1 MRRSQNRYSGYR
13 GRRTANDL
21 LKRIALVLAV
31 LVALVLGGL
40 FLGQDYIVFTDNGL
54 RLDLPFFRRE
64 TQEPLDPGSVSVV
77 VRPKEPEDNEP
88 EDQQPEEQQPVPEE
102 AMAAVE
108 LPVSALLDGTA
119 AQRLEE
125 AGANSLILEMKDREG
140 RLAWR
145 SRQELAVQSGVP
157 MGTEEMN
164 EALRLWNEGG
174 VYTVARVCC
183 FRDNTLPYQRNEV
196 ALRAGYGNWRDEL
209 GLRWLN
215 PDSQAARTY
224 LADLCEELAQLG
236 FDEILLECCQFPCRG
251 NLGAIVPN
259 GSFAD
264 GGFETVMAGFL
275 SQLGERLEPYGTVL
289 SLRADRDALA
299 DGAAGSGLTAAA
311 LESGV
316 DRIWMEEDG
325 QEPALVE
332 LLSQAGLSEPEQRLV
347 VLVPA
352 LDGESAA
359 PQAVLEEMT

>member
-54 RLDLPFFRRE
+54 RLDLPFFRPQA
-64 TQEPLDPGSVSVV
+64 QEPLVPGSVSVV
-77 VRPKEPEDNEP
+77 VRPKEAEDKEP
-88 EDQQPEEQQPVPEE
+88 EDRQPEDQPAVPEE

-108 LPVSALLDGTA
+108 LPVSALQDGTA

-125 AGANSLILEMKDREG
+125 AGANSLILGMKDREG

-145 SRQELAVQSGVP
+145 SQQELAVHSGVP
-157 MGTEEMN
+157 MGTGESN
-164 EALRLWNEGG
+164 EALRLWNEGE

-215 PDSQAARTY
+215 PDSQTARTY

-251 NLGAIVPN
+251 NLEAIVPD

-264 GGFETVMAGFL
+264 GGFEAVMAGFL

-289 SLRADRDALA
+289 SLRADREALT

-311 LESGV
+311 LESGLC
-316 DRIWMEEDG
+316 RIWMEEDG
-325 QEPALVE
+325 REPSPAA
-332 LLSQAGLSEPEQRLV
+332 LLSRAGLSEAEGRLV
-347 VLVPA
+347 ALVPA
-352 LDGESAA
+352 LGGESSV
-359 PQAVLEEMT
+359 PQAVLEETT